1 MFKIVQNIV
10 LKMYS
15 AATSQNLVILNIP
28 FITFLNFLIF
38 ILFTYLSS
46 IERFHA
52 GMKLKENLLILFLF
66 IKKMR
71 KTEATK
77 RKALLCT

>member
-1 MFKIVQNIV
+1 
-10 LKMYS
+10 MYS
-15 AATSQNLVILNIP
+15 AATSQNLVILHIP
-28 FITFLNFLIF
+28 FIAFLNFVIF

-46 IERFHA
+46 IEHFHA
-52 GMKLKENLLILFLF
+52 GMKLKENLLIYFFL
-66 IKKMR
+66 IEKIR